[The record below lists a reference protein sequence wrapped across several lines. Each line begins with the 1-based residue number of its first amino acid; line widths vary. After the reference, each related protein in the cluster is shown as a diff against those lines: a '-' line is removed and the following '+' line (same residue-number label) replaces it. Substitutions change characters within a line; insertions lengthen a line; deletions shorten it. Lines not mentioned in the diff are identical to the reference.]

1 MPHSYSEN
9 FQVLHFEC
17 DPWQRMSPASVL
29 RRVQEAGTA
38 HCESLGLGDELYQ
51 RTGTAFLLAKLS
63 LLVLARM
70 PHLGE
75 AVTVHTQAYGMR
87 RAVYHRVTALHAQNG
102 DKLCEAD
109 SRWVLVDVEAR
120 RILRKPLEEFTAYF
134 NGEPDAAGMHP
145 MEMPK
150 PGELLPLG
158 ELCAGYSVCDRNGH
172 VNNTRYVDMMCDH
185 LPLEK
190 LKQAPPRQVLACY
203 HNEIPL
209 GGSFSLQSALLE
221 DGGFYFAARRGESR
235 DFEGLVR
242 F

>member
-1 MPHSYSEN
+1 MPLTYEKDIRVT
-9 FQVLHFEC
+9 FGEC
-17 DPWQRMSPASVL
+17 DAFGRMTPGSAL
-29 RRVQEAGTA
+29 RRFQEIATEQ
-38 HCESLGLGDELYQ
+38 CERLGFDNAFYQ